1 MKIRSNVLS
10 GSAFGLAAILAT
22 ACVGSGT
29 HEAVVKERDQLKN
42 DLAGCQTKSGA
53 CDADLVKTRDQNAQM
68 VSKLTAL
75 GQNVEELT
83 ASKAAVSDEKAALA
97 KEVEELRRLRA
108 SAEQRNAE
116 YRKVMEKL
124 NKMID
129 AGTLQV
135 KIRNGRMVV
144 QMSSDVVFPP
154 GGIIIKPEAKAAIEQ
169 LAQTIKEFP
178 DRKFQVVGH
187 TDGAPIK
194 TARFPSNWELSTQRA
209 VEVTKL
215 MVQAGVPAANI
226 SSAGNAEFDPL
237 VANDTPENKTTN
249 RRVEIVFMPKLDE
262 LPGFENVGK

>member
-1 MKIRSNVLS
+1 VKIRSKVLS
-10 GSAFGLAAILAT
+10 GSAFSLAAILTT

-42 DLAGCQTKSGA
+42 DLAGAQQHGQE
-53 CDADLVKTRDQNAQM
+53 CDANLATTRDQNAQM
-68 VSKLTAL
+68 ASKLTAL

-83 ASKAAVSDEKAALA
+83 ASKAAVTDEKAALA

-116 YRKVMEKL
+116 YRKVMERL

-135 KIRNGRMVV
+135 KIRSGRMIV

-154 GGIIIKPEAKAAIEQ
+154 GGIVIKPEAKAAIEQ

-187 TDGAPIK
+187 TDAAPIH

-215 MVQAGVPAANI
+215 MIQAGVPAANI
-226 SSAGNAEFDPL
+226 SSAGAAEFDPL
-237 VANDTPENKTTN
+237 VANDTTENKMQN

-262 LPGFENVGK
+262 LPGFENIGK